1 MKKIL
6 LACGLTAAVMTMTS
20 CGGSSSQAGS
30 ADDSLSNAIG
40 EFNGAQLCMQYNQ
53 LPDEMKAK
61 FDKKQ
66 MLEGIRS
73 VLTVDTTRSS
83 YMTGV
88 QIGLQLWQ
96 QLYQMES
103 LGVKIDAKKVLA
115 AYEKA
120 FMADSVADMS
130 AIAANHQALMGKA
143 QERMMAARDSIA
155 RAEEEA
161 KKNSPEAKKN
171 VAEGAAYIKKQ
182 KAADPS
188 IVIEKD
194 GLAYKVIKQG
204 TGATAGP
211 NSRVKVKYSGK
222 LVNGTEF
229 DSNDAATFPVRGV
242 IPGFSEA
249 LQKMNKGS
257 HYIIYIPGDLAY
269 GPNGTPDGS
278 IPPMATLIFDVEVL
292 DIEDGAAA
300 PTVKV
305 EPQTSTV
312 RN

>member
-1 MKKIL
+1 MYVRF
-6 LACGLTAAVMTMTS
+6 G
-20 CGGSSSQAGS
+20 
-30 ADDSLSNAIG
+30 
-40 EFNGAQLCMQYNQ
+40 Q
-53 LPDEMKAK
+53 LPDETKAK

-249 LQKMNKGS
+249 LQK
-257 HYIIYIPGDLAY
+257 I
-269 GPNGTPDGS
+269 
-278 IPPMATLIFDVEVL
+278 
-292 DIEDGAAA
+292 
-300 PTVKV
+300 
-305 EPQTSTV
+305 Q
-312 RN
+312 R